1 MSTSLPDIG
10 NVTTPQVDGLDI
22 ATSAGLTS
30 RRS

>member
-10 NVTTPQVDGLDI
+10 NVTTAQVDGLDI